1 MDARSIRFEYLLL
14 DDSLLE
20 AFFCR
25 SIDAFSSGCDLDL
38 ERGSSCTSS
47 LDVEGKLA
55 GGVRDLEC
63 FDLERCSDR
72 ERESRELSVFKIKT
86 NALSK
91 CSRERIDI
99 V

>member
-1 MDARSIRFEYLLL
+1 MLAPFALNTYLLL

-20 AFFCR
+20 AFFCSEA

-63 FDLERCSDR
+63 SDLERCSDR

-91 CSRERIDI
+91 CSRE
-99 V
+99 